1 MDNREKLRSE
11 ALRVLENSY
20 SPYSKIKVAAAL
32 LTKNGNIYTGINVEN
47 SSYAL
52 TSCAEK
58 NAVMSSVTNGEKE
71 FIAMAIVTNS
81 ELVTSP
87 CGSCRQVIYEF
98 TKDMP
103 IYFYGPNDF
112 YREYNIKELL
122 PDGFNLWVKT
132 LNQVL

>member
-112 YREYNIKELL
+112 YREYNIKDLL